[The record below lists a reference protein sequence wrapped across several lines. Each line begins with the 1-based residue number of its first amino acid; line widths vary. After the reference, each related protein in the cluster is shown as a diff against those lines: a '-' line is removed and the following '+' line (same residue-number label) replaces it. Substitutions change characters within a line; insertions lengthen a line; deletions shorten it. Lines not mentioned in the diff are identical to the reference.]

1 MRRHSIALHWQVAL
15 AGSALA
21 ALLVFA
27 VLMLSERLLVSHFE
41 AQAEAQADDVARTL
55 AASFLRALERRATE
69 LHMLSRA
76 VDLVDL
82 DKLDAARAELHRLAD
97 PDPIYRT
104 IAVASLNGNVVVATD
119 ASHLPASVADWPLA
133 TLAVNGPWLTDSRK
147 LPGQPAARPEFGI
160 DVGVPLLDSAGRTR
174 ALLLAELDP
183 NWFRRLRDEVLAH
196 ADNATVLSVA
206 VFSNDGRPL
215 INDQPELNSMAL
227 KAYATRAPGSRAGH
241 MRFGPSATRVLVA
254 LGELR
259 ARESV
264 AALGWQVVVA
274 QDLDASL
281 RPVLRLQRL
290 VVLAG
295 VALASLF
302 ALLVYLIARRV
313 VRPYAGLLDAV
324 NARFRADD
332 AAHATGLTRYLDAVS
347 AQLKDTPAQAVAQLG
362 GPLGGPLGKQNARPG
377 AQQPL
382 EMVDMLALIAGDAS
396 RLQRLLDV
404 LPIGVAVFDGE
415 MRVLYWNRECET
427 IFGWHAAEVM
437 GRRPWESFA
446 TEMTPVQAAEST
458 NRVNERHETYTVTRE
473 ALRRDGSTRQ
483 CRWTVSPERD
493 AQGRLVR
500 ALALVQ
506 DMTEQARA
514 DATKA
519 QYALDISALARQLLD
534 HEAQVTRRLAQ
545 TLHDRLGQTMSA
557 LRLAFDALDARQG
570 DPAAWSASPMGW
582 LIDQAVA
589 QVREALVELR
599 PPLLDQQ
606 GLHATLD
613 NEIRGLW
620 RNPNRVRIALTSE
633 GEASQAHYPPDVEYA
648 AFMITREAMANA
660 LLHAGPHHIGVHL
673 SGQAHALTV
682 EIKDDGRGFDQL
694 KLQPEPGHLGLV
706 GMRERALAVGAVLTV
721 QSLAGVGSC
730 VRFEWAGER
739 ADAAAPGLML
749 SETSA

>member
-41 AQAEAQADDVARTL
+41 ARAEAQADDVARTL

-69 LHMLSRA
+69 LHLLSRA

-82 DKLDAARAELHRLAD
+82 DKPDAARAELHRLAD
-97 PDPIYRT
+97 AEPIYRT
-104 IAVASLNGNVVVATD
+104 IAVANLSGNVVAATD
-119 ASHLPASVADWPLA
+119 ASHLPASVGDWPLA

-174 ALLLAELDP
+174 ALLLAELDL

-227 KAYATRAPGSRAGH
+227 KAYATRAPGSRAGR
-241 MRFGPSATRVLVA
+241 MRFGPSATRVLVT

-259 ARESV
+259 PRNSV

-281 RPVLRLQRL
+281 RPLLRLQRL
-290 VVLAG
+290 VVLSG

-362 GPLGGPLGKQNARPG
+362 GPHGGQHARPG

-396 RLQRLLDV
+396 RLQQLLDV

-415 MRVLYWNRECET
+415 TRVLYWNRECET
-427 IFGWHAAEVM
+427 IFGWRAAEVM

-446 TEMTPVQAAEST
+446 AEMTPAQAAEST
-458 NRVNERHETYTVTRE
+458 NRVNERNELYTVTRE
-473 ALRRDGSTRQ
+473 ALRRDGSARQ

-633 GEASQAHYPPDVEYA
+633 GEASQAHYPPEVEYA

-660 LLHAGPHHIGVHL
+660 LLHAAPHHIGVHL

-694 KLQPEPGHLGLV
+694 TLRPEPGHLGLV
-706 GMRERALAVGAVLTV
+706 GMRERALAAGAVLTV

-730 VRFEWAGER
+730 VRFEWAGLS
-739 ADAAAPGLML
+739 ADAPAPGLAL

>member
-1 MRRHSIALHWQVAL
+1 
-15 AGSALA
+15 
-21 ALLVFA
+21 
-27 VLMLSERLLVSHFE
+27 
-41 AQAEAQADDVARTL
+41 
-55 AASFLRALERRATE
+55 
-69 LHMLSRA
+69 
-76 VDLVDL
+76 
-82 DKLDAARAELHRLAD
+82 
-97 PDPIYRT
+97 
-104 IAVASLNGNVVVATD
+104 
-119 ASHLPASVADWPLA
+119 
-133 TLAVNGPWLTDSRK
+133 
-147 LPGQPAARPEFGI
+147 
-160 DVGVPLLDSAGRTR
+160 
-174 ALLLAELDP
+174 
-183 NWFRRLRDEVLAH
+183 
-196 ADNATVLSVA
+196 
-206 VFSNDGRPL
+206 
-215 INDQPELNSMAL
+215 
-227 KAYATRAPGSRAGH
+227 
-241 MRFGPSATRVLVA
+241 
-254 LGELR
+254 
-259 ARESV
+259 
-264 AALGWQVVVA
+264 
-274 QDLDASL
+274 
-281 RPVLRLQRL
+281 
-290 VVLAG
+290 
-295 VALASLF
+295 
-302 ALLVYLIARRV
+302 
-313 VRPYAGLLDAV
+313 
-324 NARFRADD
+324 
-332 AAHATGLTRYLDAVS
+332 
-347 AQLKDTPAQAVAQLG
+347 
-362 GPLGGPLGKQNARPG
+362 
-377 AQQPL
+377 
-382 EMVDMLALIAGDAS
+382 MLALIAGDAS
-396 RLQRLLDV
+396 RLQRLLDA

-415 MRVLYWNRECET
+415 TRVLYWNRECET
-427 IFGWHAAEVM
+427 IFGWRAAEVM

-446 TEMTPVQAAEST
+446 AEMTSAQAAELT
-458 NRVNERHETYTVTRE
+458 NRVNERHETYAVMRE
-473 ALRRDGSTRQ
+473 ALRRDGSARQ

-570 DPAAWSASPMGW
+570 DAAAWSASPMGW

-633 GEASQAHYPPDVEYA
+633 GEASQAHYPPEVEYA

-660 LLHAGPHHIGVHL
+660 LLHAAPHHIGVHL

-730 VRFEWAGER
+730 VRFEWAGVS
-739 ADAAAPGLML
+739 ADAAAPGLAL